1 MEQMEQKLDEFV
13 QRMRSAAPE
22 NLKSIVLYGSAVTG
36 EFHEG
41 HSNVN
46 LLCLVESGDPARL
59 EPFHST
65 VEWWTGKGHPA
76 PLIFTLDEL
85 RRSSDIF
92 AIELLDM
99 QARHKMLFGDEFLA
113 GIAVPL
119 RYHKLQ
125 VERELRANWLR
136 LRQTFL
142 AAPRKAHLD
151 VMVAAA
157 SSFTALFRHA
167 LIALGQP
174 GTENK
179 REAVERAAKL
189 SGADATGFLTVLDF
203 REKKKNVKDID
214 VAATARSY
222 FALVEAVTDE
232 VDRRL
237 EALQ

>member
-1 MEQMEQKLDEFV
+1 MENKLDEFV
-13 QRMRSAAPE
+13 QRMRGAAPD
-22 NLKSIVLYGSAVTG
+22 NLKAIVLYGSAASQ

-41 HSNVN
+41 YSNVN
-46 LLCLVESGDPARL
+46 LLCLVANGDPERL

-76 PLIFTLDEL
+76 PLIFTLEEL
-85 RRSSDIF
+85 QRSSDIF

-99 QARHKMLFGDEFLA
+99 QARHKMLFGEEFLA
-113 GIAVPL
+113 GITVPL

-125 VERELRANWLR
+125 VERELRTNWLR

-151 VMVAAA
+151 VMVAAV

-167 LIALGQP
+167 LIALGEPATQ
-174 GTENK
+174 NK
-179 REAVERAAKL
+179 RDATERVAKL
-189 SGADATGFLTVLDF
+189 AGADANGFLAVLNF
-203 REKKKNVKDID
+203 REKKTKEKDID
-214 VAATARSY
+214 VSSTARSY
-222 FALVEAVTDE
+222 FKLVEAVTDE

-237 EALQ
+237 EVLS

>member
-1 MEQMEQKLDEFV
+1 MENKLDEFV
-13 QRMRSAAPE
+13 QRMKNAAPD
-22 NLKSIVLYGSAVTG
+22 NLRAVVLYGSAATG

-46 LLCLVESGDPARL
+46 LLCLVENGDPVRL

-76 PLIFTLDEL
+76 PLIFTMEEL
-85 RRSSDIF
+85 RHSSDIF

-99 QARHKMLFGDEFLA
+99 QARHKMLFGQEFLS

-119 RYHKLQ
+119 RYHNVQ
-125 VERELRANWLR
+125 VERELRTNWLR

-142 AAPRKAHLD
+142 AAPRRAHLN
-151 VMVAAA
+151 VMVAAVA
-157 SSFTALFRHA
+157 SFTALFRHA
-167 LIALGQP
+167 LIVLGEQAP
-174 GTENK
+174 QNK
-179 REAVERAAKL
+179 REAVDRMAKL
-189 SGADATGFLTVLDF
+189 TGADASGFNAVLNF
-203 REKKKNVKDID
+203 REKKTKESDID

-222 FALVEAVTDE
+222 FALVEAVTNE

-237 EALQ
+237 ETLS

>member
-1 MEQMEQKLDEFV
+1 
-13 QRMRSAAPE
+13 
-22 NLKSIVLYGSAVTG
+22 
-36 EFHEG
+36 
-41 HSNVN
+41 VN
-46 LLCLVESGDPARL
+46 LLCLVENGDPARL

-76 PLIFTLDEL
+76 PLIFTMEEL

-99 QARHKMLFGDEFLA
+99 QARHKMLFGQEFLS

-119 RYHKLQ
+119 RYHKVQ
-125 VERELRANWLR
+125 VERELRTNWLR

-142 AAPRKAHLD
+142 AAPRRAHLN
-151 VMVAAA
+151 VMVAAV

-167 LIALGQP
+167 LIVLGEQAP
-174 GTENK
+174 QNK
-179 REAVERAAKL
+179 REAVDRMAKL
-189 SGADATGFLTVLDF
+189 TGADASGFNAVLNF
-203 REKKKNVKDID
+203 REKKTKESDID

-222 FALVEAVTDE
+222 FALVEAVTNE

-237 EALQ
+237 ETLS

>member
-1 MEQMEQKLDEFV
+1 MDDKLKEFV
-13 QRMRSAAPE
+13 DRMRSAAAD
-22 NLKSIVLYGSAVTG
+22 NLKAIVLYGSAATG

-46 LLCLVESGDPARL
+46 LLCLVENGDPARL

-76 PLIFTLDEL
+76 PLIFTLEEL
-85 RRSSDIF
+85 RSSADIF

-99 QARHKMLFGDEFLA
+99 QARHQMLFGDEFLA
-113 GIAVPL
+113 GITVPL
-119 RYHKLQ
+119 RLHKLQ
-125 VERELRANWLR
+125 VERELRTNWLR

-142 AAPRKAHLD
+142 AAPRKTHLS

-167 LIALGQP
+167 LIALGEKAV
-174 GTENK
+174 ENK
-179 REAVERAAKL
+179 REAVERVAKL
-189 SGADATGFLTVLDF
+189 TGADASGFLAVLDF
-203 REKKKNVKDID
+203 REKKKKEKDID
-214 VAATARSY
+214 VTAAARSY

-237 EALQ
+237 ETLS

>member
-1 MEQMEQKLDEFV
+1 MENKLDEFV
-13 QRMRSAAPE
+13 QRMRGAAPD
-22 NLKSIVLYGSAVTG
+22 NLKAIVLYGSAASQ

-46 LLCLVESGDPARL
+46 LLCLVENGDPARL
-59 EPFHST
+59 EPFHTT

-99 QARHKMLFGDEFLA
+99 QARHKMLFGEEFLS

-125 VERELRANWLR
+125 VERELRTNWLR

-151 VMVAAA
+151 VMVAAT

-167 LIALGQP
+167 LIALGEPAAQ
-174 GTENK
+174 NK
-179 REAVERAAKL
+179 RDAIERVAKL
-189 SGADATGFLTVLDF
+189 TGADANGFLAVLDF
-203 REKKKNVKDID
+203 REKKTKEKDID
-214 VAATARSY
+214 VASTARSY
-222 FALVEAVTDE
+222 FKLVEAVTDE

-237 EALQ
+237 EVLP

>member
-1 MEQMEQKLDEFV
+1 MENKLDEFV
-13 QRMRSAAPE
+13 QRMRSAAPA
-22 NLKSIVLYGSAVTG
+22 NLKAIVLYGSAASQ

-46 LLCLVESGDPARL
+46 LLCLVENGDPARL

-76 PLIFTLDEL
+76 PLIFTLEEL

-99 QARHKMLFGDEFLA
+99 QARHKMLFGEEFLA
-113 GIAVPL
+113 GITVPL

-125 VERELRANWLR
+125 VERELRTNWLR

-142 AAPRKAHLD
+142 AAPRRAHLD

-167 LIALGQP
+167 LIALGEP
-174 GTENK
+174 AAENK
-179 REAVERAAKL
+179 RDAIERAAKL
-189 SGADATGFLTVLDF
+189 AGVDANGFLAVLDF
-203 REKKKNVKDID
+203 REKKMKEKDID

-222 FALVEAVTDE
+222 FKLVEAVTDE

-237 EALQ
+237 EVLS

>member
-1 MEQMEQKLDEFV
+1 MENKLDEFA
-13 QRMRSAAPE
+13 QRMRSAAPD
-22 NLKSIVLYGSAVTG
+22 NLKAIVLYGSAASQ

-46 LLCLVESGDPARL
+46 LLCLVENGDPAGL

-76 PLIFTLDEL
+76 PLIFTLEEL

-99 QARHKMLFGDEFLA
+99 QARHKMLFGEEFLA
-113 GIAVPL
+113 GITVPL

-125 VERELRANWLR
+125 VERELRTNWLR

-157 SSFTALFRHA
+157 SSFNALFRHA
-167 LIALGQP
+167 LIALGEPAAQ
-174 GTENK
+174 NK
-179 REAVERAAKL
+179 REAIERVAKL
-189 SGADATGFLTVLDF
+189 TGAGASGFLAVLDF
-203 REKKKNVKDID
+203 REKKTKEKDID
-214 VAATARSY
+214 VAATALSY
-222 FALVEAVTDE
+222 FKLVEAVTDE

-237 EALQ
+237 EVLS

>member
-1 MEQMEQKLDEFV
+1 MENKLDELV
-13 QRMRSAAPE
+13 QRMRGAAPD
-22 NLKSIVLYGSAVTG
+22 NLKAIVLYGSAASQ

-46 LLCLVESGDPARL
+46 LLCLVENGDPARL

-99 QARHKMLFGDEFLA
+99 QARHKMLFGEEFFA
-113 GIAVPL
+113 SITVPL

-125 VERELRANWLR
+125 VERELRTNWLR

-167 LIALGQP
+167 LIALGEPAAQ
-174 GTENK
+174 NK
-179 REAVERAAKL
+179 RDAIERVAKL
-189 SGADATGFLTVLDF
+189 TGAGADGFLAVLDF
-203 REKKKNVKDID
+203 REKKKKEKDID
-214 VAATARSY
+214 VTATARSY
-222 FALVEAVTDE
+222 FELVEAVTEE
-232 VDRRL
+232 VDRML
-237 EALQ
+237 EVLS

>member
-1 MEQMEQKLDEFV
+1 MEDKLDEFV
-13 QRMRSAAPE
+13 QRMRGAAPD
-22 NLKSIVLYGSAVTG
+22 NLKAIVLYGSAVTG

-46 LLCLVESGDPARL
+46 LLCLVENGDPARL

-99 QARHKMLFGDEFLA
+99 QARHKMLFGEEFLA
-113 GIAVPL
+113 GITVPL

-125 VERELRANWLR
+125 VERELRTNWLR

-167 LIALGQP
+167 LIALGEPAAQ
-174 GTENK
+174 NK
-179 REAVERAAKL
+179 RDAVERVAKL
-189 SGADATGFLTVLDF
+189 TGADANGFLAVLDF
-203 REKKKNVKDID
+203 REKKTKEKDID
-214 VAATARSY
+214 AAATARSY
-222 FALVEAVTDE
+222 FKLVEAVTDE

-237 EALQ
+237 EVLS

>member
-1 MEQMEQKLDEFV
+1 MENKLDEFV
-13 QRMRSAAPE
+13 QRMRSAAPD
-22 NLKSIVLYGSAVTG
+22 NLKAIVLYGSAASQ

-46 LLCLVESGDPARL
+46 LMCLVENGDPARL

-76 PLIFTLDEL
+76 PLIFTLEEL

-99 QARHKMLFGDEFLA
+99 QARHKMLFGEEFLA
-113 GIAVPL
+113 GITVPL

-125 VERELRANWLR
+125 VERELRTNWLR

-167 LIALGQP
+167 LIALGEP
-174 GTENK
+174 AAENK
-179 REAVERAAKL
+179 RDAIERAAKL
-189 SGADATGFLTVLDF
+189 TGVDANGFLAVLDF
-203 REKKKNVKDID
+203 REKKMKEKDID
-214 VAATARSY
+214 MAATARSY
-222 FALVEAVTDE
+222 FKLVEAVTDE

-237 EALQ
+237 EVLS

>member
-1 MEQMEQKLDEFV
+1 MEDKLDEFV
-13 QRMRSAAPE
+13 QRMRGAAPD
-22 NLKSIVLYGSAVTG
+22 NLKAIVLYGSAAAG

-46 LLCLVESGDPARL
+46 LLCLVENGDPARL

-99 QARHKMLFGDEFLA
+99 QARHKMLFGEEFLA
-113 GIAVPL
+113 GITVPL

-125 VERELRANWLR
+125 VERELRTNWLR

-157 SSFTALFRHA
+157 SSFNALFRHA
-167 LIALGQP
+167 LIALGEPAAQ
-174 GTENK
+174 NK
-179 REAVERAAKL
+179 RDAVERVAKL
-189 SGADATGFLTVLDF
+189 TGADANGFLAVLDF
-203 REKKKNVKDID
+203 REKKTKEKDID
-214 VAATARSY
+214 AAATARSY
-222 FALVEAVTDE
+222 FKLVEAVTDE

-237 EALQ
+237 EVLS

>member
-1 MEQMEQKLDEFV
+1 MENKLDEFV
-13 QRMRSAAPE
+13 QRMRGAAPD
-22 NLKSIVLYGSAVTG
+22 NLKAIVLYGSAATG

-46 LLCLVESGDPARL
+46 LLCLVENGDPARL

-99 QARHKMLFGDEFLA
+99 QARHKMLFGEGFLA
-113 GIAVPL
+113 GITVPL

-125 VERELRANWLR
+125 VERELRTNWLR

-142 AAPRKAHLD
+142 AAPRKTHLD

-157 SSFTALFRHA
+157 SPFNALFRHA
-167 LIALGQP
+167 LIALGEPAAQ
-174 GTENK
+174 NK
-179 REAVERAAKL
+179 RDAIERVAKL
-189 SGADATGFLTVLDF
+189 TGTGASGFLAVLDF
-203 REKKKNVKDID
+203 REKKIKEKDID

-222 FALVEAVTDE
+222 FELVEAVTDE

-237 EALQ
+237 EVLS

>member
-1 MEQMEQKLDEFV
+1 MEDKLDEFV
-13 QRMRSAAPE
+13 QRMRGAAPD
-22 NLKSIVLYGSAVTG
+22 NLKAIVLYGSAVTG

-46 LLCLVESGDPARL
+46 LLCLVENGDPARL

-99 QARHKMLFGDEFLA
+99 QARHKMLFGEEFLA
-113 GIAVPL
+113 GITVPL

-125 VERELRANWLR
+125 VERELRTNWLR

-157 SSFTALFRHA
+157 SSFNALFRHA
-167 LIALGQP
+167 LIALGEPAAQ
-174 GTENK
+174 NK
-179 REAVERAAKL
+179 RDAVERVAKL
-189 SGADATGFLTVLDF
+189 TGADANGFLAVLDF
-203 REKKKNVKDID
+203 REKKTKEKDID
-214 VAATARSY
+214 AAATARSY
-222 FALVEAVTDE
+222 FKLVEAVTDE

-237 EALQ
+237 EVLS

>member
-1 MEQMEQKLDEFV
+1 MDDKMTEFV
-13 QRMRSAAPE
+13 QRMRRASPD
-22 NLKSIVLYGSAVTG
+22 NLKAIVLYGSAAAG

-46 LLCLVESGDPARL
+46 LLCVVESGDPARL
-59 EPFHST
+59 EPFHSA

-76 PLIFTLDEL
+76 PLIFTLEEL
-85 RRSSDIF
+85 KRSADIF

-99 QARHKMLFGDEFLA
+99 QALHKMLFGEEFLA
-113 GIAVPL
+113 GISVPL
-119 RYHKLQ
+119 RYHKQQ
-125 VERELRANWLR
+125 VERELRTNWLR

-167 LIALGQP
+167 LIALGEKP
-174 GTENK
+174 AENK
-179 REAVERAAKL
+179 REAVDRVAKL
-189 SGADATGFLTVLDF
+189 TGTDASGFLAVLDF
-203 REKKKNVKDID
+203 REKKKKEKDID
-214 VAATARSY
+214 VASTARNY
-222 FALVEAVTDE
+222 FALVEAVTNE

-237 EALQ
+237 EVLS

>member
-1 MEQMEQKLDEFV
+1 MENKLDEFV
-13 QRMRSAAPE
+13 QRMRGAAPD
-22 NLKSIVLYGSAVTG
+22 NLKAIVLYGSAASQ

-46 LLCLVESGDPARL
+46 LLCLVENGDPARL
-59 EPFHST
+59 DPFHST

-76 PLIFTLDEL
+76 PLIFTLEEL

-99 QARHKMLFGDEFLA
+99 QARHKMLFGEEFLA
-113 GIAVPL
+113 GITVPL

-125 VERELRANWLR
+125 VERELRSNWLR

-142 AAPRKAHLD
+142 AAPRQAHLD

-167 LIALGQP
+167 LIALGEPAAQ
-174 GTENK
+174 NK
-179 REAVERAAKL
+179 REAIERVAKL
-189 SGADATGFLTVLDF
+189 TGADANGFLAVLDF
-203 REKKKNVKDID
+203 REKKTKEKDID

-222 FALVEAVTDE
+222 FKLVEAVADE

-237 EALQ
+237 EVFS

>member
-1 MEQMEQKLDEFV
+1 MDDKLKEFV
-13 QRMRSAAPE
+13 ERMRAAAPD
-22 NLKSIVLYGSAVTG
+22 NLKAIVLYGSAATG

-46 LLCLVESGDPARL
+46 LLCLVENGDPARL

-65 VEWWTGKGHPA
+65 VEWWTGKGHLA

-85 RRSSDIF
+85 RSSADIF

-99 QARHKMLFGDEFLA
+99 QARHKMLFGEEFLA
-113 GIAVPL
+113 GITVPL
-119 RYHKLQ
+119 RLHKLQ
-125 VERELRANWLR
+125 VERELRTNWLR

-142 AAPRKAHLD
+142 AAPRKAHLS

-157 SSFTALFRHA
+157 SSFAALFRHV
-167 LIALGQP
+167 LVALGEK
-174 GTENK
+174 TAENK
-179 REAVERAAKL
+179 REAVERVAKL
-189 SGADATGFLTVLDF
+189 TGTDVSGFLTVLDF
-203 REKKKNVKDID
+203 REKKKKESEID

-237 EALQ
+237 ETIS

>member
-1 MEQMEQKLDEFV
+1 MENKLDEFV
-13 QRMRSAAPE
+13 QRMKTAAPN
-22 NLKSIVLYGSAVTG
+22 NLKAIVLYGSAATG

-46 LLCLVESGDPARL
+46 LLCLVENGDPARL

-76 PLIFTLDEL
+76 PLIFTMEEL
-85 RRSSDIF
+85 RQSSDIF

-99 QARHKMLFGDEFLA
+99 QARHKMLFGQDFLA
-113 GIAVPL
+113 GITVPL

-142 AAPRKAHLD
+142 AAPRRAHLN

-157 SSFTALFRHA
+157 PSFTALFRHA
-167 LIALGQP
+167 LIVLGEQAP
-174 GTENK
+174 ESK
-179 REAVERAAKL
+179 REAVDRAAKL
-189 SGADATGFLTVLDF
+189 TGGDASGFQTVLDL
-203 REKKKNVKDID
+203 REKKTKESDID

-222 FALVEAVTDE
+222 FALVESVTNE

-237 EALQ
+237 ETLS

>member
-1 MEQMEQKLDEFV
+1 MEDKLDEFV
-13 QRMRSAAPE
+13 QRMRGAAPD
-22 NLKSIVLYGSAVTG
+22 NLKAIVLYGSAVTG

-46 LLCLVESGDPARL
+46 LLCLVENGDPARL

-99 QARHKMLFGDEFLA
+99 QARHKMLFGEEFLA
-113 GIAVPL
+113 GITVPL

-125 VERELRANWLR
+125 VERELRTNWLR

-157 SSFTALFRHA
+157 SSFNALFRHA
-167 LIALGQP
+167 LIALGEPAAQ
-174 GTENK
+174 NK
-179 REAVERAAKL
+179 RDAVERAAKL
-189 SGADATGFLTVLDF
+189 TGADANGFLAVLDF
-203 REKKKNVKDID
+203 REKKTKEKDID
-214 VAATARSY
+214 AAATARSY
-222 FALVEAVTDE
+222 FKLVEAVTDE

-237 EALQ
+237 EVLS

>member
-1 MEQMEQKLDEFV
+1 MENKLDEFV
-13 QRMRSAAPE
+13 QRMKNAAPD
-22 NLKSIVLYGSAVTG
+22 NLRAVVLYGSAATG

-46 LLCLVESGDPARL
+46 LLCLVENGDPARL

-76 PLIFTLDEL
+76 PLIFAMEEL

-92 AIELLDM
+92 AIELLDI
-99 QARHKMLFGDEFLA
+99 QARHKMLFGQEFLS
-113 GIAVPL
+113 GIVVPL
-119 RYHKLQ
+119 RYHKVQ
-125 VERELRANWLR
+125 VERELRTNWLR

-142 AAPRKAHLD
+142 AAPRRAHLN
-151 VMVAAA
+151 VMVAAV

-167 LIALGQP
+167 LIVLGEQAP
-174 GTENK
+174 QNK
-179 REAVERAAKL
+179 REAVDRMAKL
-189 SGADATGFLTVLDF
+189 TGADASGFNAVLNF
-203 REKKKNVKDID
+203 REKKTKESDID

-222 FALVEAVTDE
+222 FALVEAITNE

-237 EALQ
+237 ETLS

>member
-1 MEQMEQKLDEFV
+1 MENKLDEFV
-13 QRMRSAAPE
+13 QRMRGAAPD
-22 NLKSIVLYGSAVTG
+22 NLKAIVLYGSAATN

-46 LLCLVESGDPARL
+46 LLCLVENGDPARL

-92 AIELLDM
+92 AVELLDM
-99 QARHKMLFGDEFLA
+99 QARHKMLFGEDFLA
-113 GIAVPL
+113 GITVPL

-167 LIALGQP
+167 LIALGEPDAQ
-174 GTENK
+174 NK
-179 REAVERAAKL
+179 RAAIERVAKL
-189 SGADATGFLTVLDF
+189 TGADANGFLAVLDF
-203 REKKKNVKDID
+203 REKKTKEKDID
-214 VAATARSY
+214 VASTARSY
-222 FALVEAVTDE
+222 FKLVEAVTDE

-237 EALQ
+237 EVLS

>member
-1 MEQMEQKLDEFV
+1 MDHKLDEFV
-13 QRMRSAAPE
+13 QRMRGAAPD
-22 NLKSIVLYGSAVTG
+22 NLKAIVLYGSAATG

-65 VEWWTGKGHPA
+65 VEWWTGIGHPA

-99 QARHKMLFGDEFLA
+99 QARHKMLFGEEFLA

-125 VERELRANWLR
+125 VERELRTNWLR
-136 LRQTFL
+136 LRQIFL
-142 AAPRKAHLD
+142 ANPRKTHLD

-167 LIALGQP
+167 LIALGEP
-174 GTENK
+174 AAENK
-179 REAVERAAKL
+179 RDAVERVAKL
-189 SGADATGFLTVLDF
+189 TGADAGGFLAVLDF
-203 REKKKNVKDID
+203 REKKKKEKDID
-214 VAATARSY
+214 VAATAQSY

-232 VDRRL
+232 VDRRF
-237 EALQ
+237 ETQV

>member
-1 MEQMEQKLDEFV
+1 MEDKLAEFV
-13 QRMRSAAPE
+13 QRMRAAAPD
-22 NLKSIVLYGSAVTG
+22 NLKAIVLYGSAATG

-46 LLCLVESGDPARL
+46 LFCLVENGDPVRL

-85 RRSSDIF
+85 QRSADIF

-99 QARHKMLFGDEFLA
+99 QARHKILFGEEFLA
-113 GIAVPL
+113 GITVPL

-125 VERELRANWLR
+125 VERELRTNWLR
-136 LRQTFL
+136 LRQTLL
-142 AAPRKAHLD
+142 AAPRRAHLS

-167 LIALGQP
+167 LMALGEKAA
-174 GTENK
+174 ENK
-179 REAVERAAKL
+179 REAVERIAKL
-189 SGADATGFLTVLDF
+189 TGADAGGFLRVLDF
-203 REKKKNVKDID
+203 REKKKKEEDID
-214 VAATARSY
+214 VTATARSF
-222 FALVEAVTDE
+222 FALVETVTDE

-237 EALQ
+237 ETIS

>member
-1 MEQMEQKLDEFV
+1 MENKLDEFV
-13 QRMRSAAPE
+13 QRMRSAAPD
-22 NLKSIVLYGSAVTG
+22 NLKAIVLYGSAASQ

-46 LLCLVESGDPARL
+46 LLCMVENGDPTRL

-76 PLIFTLDEL
+76 PLIFTLEEL

-99 QARHKMLFGDEFLA
+99 QARHKMLFGEEFLA
-113 GIAVPL
+113 GITVPL

-125 VERELRANWLR
+125 VERELRTNWLR

-167 LIALGQP
+167 LIALGEP
-174 GTENK
+174 AAENK
-179 REAVERAAKL
+179 RDAIERAAKL
-189 SGADATGFLTVLDF
+189 TGVDANGFLAVLDF
-203 REKKKNVKDID
+203 REKKMKEKDID

-222 FALVEAVTDE
+222 FKLVEAVTDE

-237 EALQ
+237 EVLS

>member
-1 MEQMEQKLDEFV
+1 MEDKLKEFV
-13 QRMRSAAPE
+13 ERMRAAAPD
-22 NLKSIVLYGSAVTG
+22 NLRAIVLYGSAATG

-46 LLCLVESGDPARL
+46 LLCLVKDGDPARL

-85 RRSSDIF
+85 QRSADIF

-99 QARHKMLFGDEFLA
+99 QARHKMLFGDDFLA
-113 GIAVPL
+113 GITVPL
-119 RYHKLQ
+119 RLHKLQ
-125 VERELRANWLR
+125 VERELRTNWLR

-142 AAPRKAHLD
+142 AAPHKAHLS

-167 LIALGQP
+167 LIALGEKSA
-174 GTENK
+174 ENK
-179 REAVERAAKL
+179 REAVERVAKL
-189 SGADATGFLTVLDF
+189 TGADASGFP
-203 REKKKNVKDID
+203 RKEKEGKG
-214 VAATARSY
+214 Y
-222 FALVEAVTDE
+222 
-232 VDRRL
+232 
-237 EALQ
+237 

>member
-1 MEQMEQKLDEFV
+1 MEDKLTEFV
-13 QRMRSAAPE
+13 LRMRTAAPG
-22 NLKSIVLYGSAVTG
+22 NLKAIVLYGSAATG

-46 LLCLVESGDPARL
+46 LLCLVENGDPARL

-76 PLIFTLDEL
+76 PLIFTLEEL
-85 RRSSDIF
+85 QRSADIF
-92 AIELLDM
+92 TIELLDM
-99 QARHKMLFGDEFLA
+99 QARHKMLFGEEFLA
-113 GIAVPL
+113 GITVPL

-125 VERELRANWLR
+125 VERELRTNWLR

-142 AAPRKAHLD
+142 AAPRRAHLS

-167 LIALGQP
+167 LIALG
-174 GTENK
+174 EKAADNK
-179 REAVERAAKL
+179 REAVDRVARL
-189 SGADATGFLTVLDF
+189 TGADAGGFLAVLDF
-203 REKKKNVKDID
+203 REKKKKEKDID
-214 VAATARSY
+214 VTATARTY

-237 EALQ
+237 EKLS

>member
-1 MEQMEQKLDEFV
+1 MDQKLEEFA
-13 QRMRSAAPE
+13 QRMRSVAPD
-22 NLKSIVLYGSAVTG
+22 NLKAIVLYGSAAAG

-46 LLCLVESGDPARL
+46 LLCLMESGDPARL

-76 PLIFTLDEL
+76 PLIFTLHEL
-85 RRSSDIF
+85 KRSADIF

-99 QARHKMLFGDEFLA
+99 QAWHKMLFGEEFLA

-125 VERELRANWLR
+125 VERELRTNWLR

-167 LIALGQP
+167 LIALGEKAA
-174 GTENK
+174 ENK
-179 REAVERAAKL
+179 REAVERIAKL
-189 SGADATGFLTVLDF
+189 SGADASGFLAVLDF
-203 REKKKNVKDID
+203 REKKKKEKDID

-222 FALVEAVTDE
+222 FALVEAVTNE

-237 EALQ
+237 EVLS

>member
-1 MEQMEQKLDEFV
+1 MEQTQQKLDEFV
-13 QRMRSAAPE
+13 QRMRTASPD
-22 NLKSIVLYGSAVTG
+22 NLKSIVLYGSAATG

-65 VEWWTGKGHPA
+65 VEWWIGKGHPA

-99 QARHKMLFGDEFLA
+99 QARHKMLFGEEFLA
-113 GIAVPL
+113 GITVPL

-157 SSFTALFRHA
+157 SSFNTLFRHA
-167 LIALGQP
+167 LTALGEPAAQ
-174 GTENK
+174 NK
-179 REAVERAAKL
+179 RDTIERIAKL
-189 SGADATGFLTVLDF
+189 TGADAGGFLAVLDF
-203 REKKKNVKDID
+203 REKKKTEKDID

-237 EALQ
+237 EILP

>member
-1 MEQMEQKLDEFV
+1 MDQKLDEFV
-13 QRMRSAAPE
+13 QRMRGAAPD
-22 NLKSIVLYGSAVTG
+22 NLKAIVLYGSAATG

-65 VEWWTGKGHPA
+65 VEWWIGKGHPA
-76 PLIFTLDEL
+76 PLIFTLNEL

-92 AIELLDM
+92 AIELLDI
-99 QARHKMLFGDEFLA
+99 QARHKMLFGEEFLT
-113 GIAVPL
+113 GISVPL

-157 SSFTALFRHA
+157 SSFNTLFRHA
-167 LIALGQP
+167 LIALGEPAAQ
-174 GTENK
+174 NK
-179 REAVERAAKL
+179 RDAVERVAKL
-189 SGADATGFLTVLDF
+189 TGANASGFLTVLDF
-203 REKKKNVKDID
+203 REKKKMERDID
-214 VAATARSY
+214 VAVTTRSY
-222 FALVEAVTDE
+222 FGLVEAVTDE

-237 EALQ
+237 DALS

>member
-1 MEQMEQKLDEFV
+1 MDQKLDEFV
-13 QRMRSAAPE
+13 QRLRSAAPE
-22 NLKSIVLYGSAVTG
+22 NLKAVVLYGSAATG

-59 EPFHST
+59 EPFHSA

-76 PLIFTLDEL
+76 PLIFTLEEL
-85 RRSSDIF
+85 QRSSDIF
-92 AIELLDM
+92 AIELLDI
-99 QARHKMLFGDEFLA
+99 QARHKMLFGQEFLA
-113 GIAVPL
+113 GISVPL

-151 VMVAAA
+151 VMVAAS

-167 LIALGQP
+167 LTALGEKPAQ
-174 GTENK
+174 NK
-179 REAVERAAKL
+179 REAVDRAAKL
-189 SGADATGFLTVLDF
+189 SGADASGFHAVLDF
-203 REKKKNVKDID
+203 REKKTKEKDID

-232 VDRRL
+232 VDRKL
-237 EALQ
+237 ETLS

>member
-1 MEQMEQKLDEFV
+1 MDQKLDEFV
-13 QRMRSAAPE
+13 QRIRSAAPD
-22 NLKSIVLYGSAVTG
+22 NLKAIVLYGSAATG

-65 VEWWTGKGHPA
+65 VQWWTGKGHPA
-76 PLIFTLDEL
+76 PLIFTMEEL

-99 QARHKMLFGDEFLA
+99 QARHKMLFGEEFLA
-113 GIAVPL
+113 GISVPL

-157 SSFTALFRHA
+157 SSFNTLFRHA
-167 LIALGQP
+167 LIALGEPAAQ
-174 GTENK
+174 NK
-179 REAVERAAKL
+179 RDAIERITKL
-189 SGADATGFLTVLDF
+189 TGADASGFLTVLNF
-203 REKKKNVKDID
+203 REKKMKEKDID
-214 VAATARSY
+214 VAATAQSY
-222 FALVEAVTDE
+222 FRFVEAVTDE

-237 EALQ
+237 DVLS

>member
-1 MEQMEQKLDEFV
+1 MDDKLKEFV
-13 QRMRSAAPE
+13 DRMRSAAAD
-22 NLKSIVLYGSAVTG
+22 NLKAIVLYGSAATG

-46 LLCLVESGDPARL
+46 LLCLVENGDPARL

-76 PLIFTLDEL
+76 PLIFTLEEL
-85 RRSSDIF
+85 RSSADIF

-99 QARHKMLFGDEFLA
+99 QARHQMLFGDEFLA
-113 GIAVPL
+113 GITVPL
-119 RYHKLQ
+119 RLHKLQ
-125 VERELRANWLR
+125 VERELRTNWLR

-142 AAPRKAHLD
+142 AAPRKAHLS
-151 VMVAAA
+151 VMVAAV

-167 LIALGQP
+167 LVALGENAA
-174 GTENK
+174 ENK
-179 REAVERAAKL
+179 REAVERVAKL
-189 SGADATGFLTVLDF
+189 TGADASGFLAVLDF
-203 REKKKNVKDID
+203 REKKKKEKDID
-214 VAATARSY
+214 VTAAARSY

-237 EALQ
+237 ETLS

>member
-1 MEQMEQKLDEFV
+1 MEHKLDEFV
-13 QRMRSAAPE
+13 QRMRGAAPD
-22 NLKSIVLYGSAVTG
+22 NLKAIVLYGSAATG

-46 LLCLVESGDPARL
+46 LLCLVENGDPARL

-76 PLIFTLDEL
+76 PLVFTLEEL

-99 QARHKMLFGDEFLA
+99 QARHKMLFGEEFLA
-113 GIAVPL
+113 GITVPL

-125 VERELRANWLR
+125 VERELRTNWLR

-142 AAPRKAHLD
+142 ATPRKAHLD

-157 SSFTALFRHA
+157 SSFNALFRHA
-167 LIALGQP
+167 LIALGEPAAQ
-174 GTENK
+174 NK
-179 REAVERAAKL
+179 REAIERVAKL
-189 SGADATGFLTVLDF
+189 TGADANGFLAVLDF
-203 REKKKNVKDID
+203 REKKIKEKDID

-222 FALVEAVTDE
+222 FKLVEAVTDE

-237 EALQ
+237 DVLS